1 MINRPNISQLITS
14 KYGRPASSV
23 GVSGTANREARNEA
37 YRASVDSLMDQQPEY
52 RQEGG
57 GFFSGIYDY
66 VKNIDPNATDGQS
79 LFRDFSKA
87 LNPTT
92 YKMFEGVFEA
102 PEDSTITQAEQAV
115 ANAPEAVNSPI
126 NVSTSTPTSPTPVPQ
141 EEKEEK
147 PPISENIL
155 AAIKEAMPELLPKLL
170 SSGVKQGVKK
180 AYEFE
185 PTQYA
190 TSNKRRKSAQP
201 TGINVNPISGSG
213 FKDGGSLLGRD
224 LYLGGGEITG
234 PGGPKEDL
242 VPIWASDDEYV
253 VSADAVTRL
262 GDGDHSKGIA
272 ALDRINFG

>member
-23 GVSGTANREARNEA
+23 GVSGIANREARNEA

-52 RQEGG
+52 RQDGG

-66 VKNIDPNATDGQS
+66 VKNIDPNAADGES
-79 LFRDFSKA
+79 LFRDFSQA
-87 LNPTT
+87 LNPRT
-92 YKMFEGVFEA
+92 YEMLEGVFNS
-102 PEDSTITQAEQAV
+102 PEESSVNQAEAAV

-126 NVSTSTPTSPTPVPQ
+126 STAIPSSTTATVVEETEEPTTGAR
-141 EEKEEK
+141 
-147 PPISENIL
+147 ISEGLSNAL
-155 AAIKEAMPELLPKLL
+155 KAVLPKLL
-170 SSGVKQGVKK
+170 KMGVGMGVQN
-180 AYEFE
+180 AYKFE

-190 TSNKRRKSAQP
+190 MSNTRKKSAQP
-201 TGINVNPISGSG
+201 IGINVNPISGSG

-262 GDGDHSKGIA
+262 GNGDHAKGIA

>member
-23 GVSGTANREARNEA
+23 GVSGIANREARNEA

-52 RQEGG
+52 RQDGG

-66 VKNIDPNATDGQS
+66 VKNIDPNAADGES
-79 LFRDFSKA
+79 LFRDFSQA
-87 LNPTT
+87 LNPRT
-92 YKMFEGVFEA
+92 YEMLEGVFNS
-102 PEDSTITQAEQAV
+102 PEESSVNQAEAAV

-126 NVSTSTPTSPTPVPQ
+126 STAIPSSTTATVVEETEEPTTGAR
-141 EEKEEK
+141 
-147 PPISENIL
+147 ISEGLSNAL
-155 AAIKEAMPELLPKLL
+155 KAILPKLL
-170 SSGVKQGVKK
+170 TMGVGMGVQN
-180 AYEFE
+180 AYKFE

-190 TSNKRRKSAQP
+190 MSNTRKKSAQP
-201 TGINVNPISGSG
+201 IGINVNPISGSG

-262 GDGDHSKGIA
+262 GNGDHAKGIA

>member
-23 GVSGTANREARNEA
+23 GVSGIANREARNEA

-52 RQEGG
+52 RQDGG

-66 VKNIDPNATDGQS
+66 VKNIDPNAADGES

-87 LNPTT
+87 LNPRT
-92 YKMFEGVFEA
+92 YEMLEGVFNS
-102 PEDSTITQAEQAV
+102 PEESSVNQAEAAV

-126 NVSTSTPTSPTPVPQ
+126 STAIPSSTTATVVEETEEPTTGAR
-141 EEKEEK
+141 
-147 PPISENIL
+147 ISEGLSNAL
-155 AAIKEAMPELLPKLL
+155 KAVLPKLL
-170 SSGVKQGVKK
+170 KMGVGMGVQN
-180 AYEFE
+180 AYKFE

-190 TSNKRRKSAQP
+190 MSNTRKKSAQP
-201 TGINVNPISGSG
+201 IGINVNPISGSG

-262 GDGDHSKGIA
+262 GNGDHAKGIA

>member
-23 GVSGTANREARNEA
+23 GISGAADREARNEA

-52 RQEGG
+52 RQDGG

-66 VKNIDPNATDGQS
+66 VKNIDPNATDGES
-79 LFRDFSKA
+79 LFRDFSKS
-87 LNPTT
+87 LNPKT
-92 YKMFEGVFEA
+92 YQMFEGVFDSSEGSSVDEA
-102 PEDSTITQAEQAV
+102 EAAI
-115 ANAPEAVNSPI
+115 ANAPKAGNSRIKTGTPS
-126 NVSTSTPTSPTPVPQ
+126 STTSPPVSQ
-141 EEKEEK
+141 EKKEEK
-147 PPISENIL
+147 PTISQNLL
-155 AAIKEAMPELLPKLL
+155 AAIKQTMPELLKF
-170 SSGVKQGVKK
+170 GVNMGVQN
-180 AYEFE
+180 AYKFE

-190 TSNKRRKSAQP
+190 TSNKRKKSAQP

-262 GDGDHSKGIA
+262 GNGDHSKGIA

>member
-1 MINRPNISQLITS
+1 
-14 KYGRPASSV
+14 
-23 GVSGTANREARNEA
+23 
-37 YRASVDSLMDQQPEY
+37 MDQQPEY
-52 RQEGG
+52 RQDGG

-66 VKNIDPNATDGQS
+66 VKNIDPNAADGES

-87 LNPTT
+87 LNPRT
-92 YKMFEGVFEA
+92 YEMLEGVFNSQE
-102 PEDSTITQAEQAV
+102 ESSVNQAEAAV

-126 NVSTSTPTSPTPVPQ
+126 STAIPSSTTATVVEETEEPTIGAR
-141 EEKEEK
+141 
-147 PPISENIL
+147 ISEGLSNAL
-155 AAIKEAMPELLPKLL
+155 KAILPKLL
-170 SSGVKQGVKK
+170 TMGVGMGVQN
-180 AYEFE
+180 AYKFE

-190 TSNKRRKSAQP
+190 MSNTRKKSAQP
-201 TGINVNPISGSG
+201 IGINVNPISGSG

-262 GDGDHSKGIA
+262 GNGDHAKGIA

>member
-23 GVSGTANREARNEA
+23 GVSGIANREARNEA

-52 RQEGG
+52 RQDGG

-79 LFRDFSKA
+79 LFKDFSKA
-87 LNPTT
+87 LNPRT
-92 YKMFEGVFEA
+92 YEMLEGVFNS
-102 PEDSTITQAEQAV
+102 PEESSVNQAEAAV

-126 NVSTSTPTSPTPVPQ
+126 STAIPSSTTATVVEETEEPTIGAR
-141 EEKEEK
+141 
-147 PPISENIL
+147 ISEGLSNAL
-155 AAIKEAMPELLPKLL
+155 KAILPKLL
-170 SSGVKQGVKK
+170 TMGVGMGVQN
-180 AYEFE
+180 AYKFE

-190 TSNKRRKSAQP
+190 MSNTRKKSAQP
-201 TGINVNPISGSG
+201 IGINVNPISGSG

-262 GDGDHSKGIA
+262 GNGDHAKGIA

>member
-1 MINRPNISQLITS
+1 
-14 KYGRPASSV
+14 
-23 GVSGTANREARNEA
+23 
-37 YRASVDSLMDQQPEY
+37 MDQQPEY
-52 RQEGG
+52 RQDGG

-66 VKNIDPNATDGQS
+66 VKNIDPNAADGES
-79 LFRDFSKA
+79 LFRDFSQA
-87 LNPTT
+87 LNPRT
-92 YKMFEGVFEA
+92 YEMLEGVFNS
-102 PEDSTITQAEQAV
+102 PEESSVNQAEAAV

-126 NVSTSTPTSPTPVPQ
+126 STAIPSSTTATVVEETEEPTTGAR
-141 EEKEEK
+141 
-147 PPISENIL
+147 ISEGLSNAL
-155 AAIKEAMPELLPKLL
+155 KAILPKLL
-170 SSGVKQGVKK
+170 KMGVGMGVQN
-180 AYEFE
+180 AYKFE

-190 TSNKRRKSAQP
+190 MSNTRKKSAQP
-201 TGINVNPISGSG
+201 IGINVNPISGSG

-262 GDGDHSKGIA
+262 GNGDHAKGIA

>member
-23 GVSGTANREARNEA
+23 GVSGIANREARNEA

-52 RQEGG
+52 RQDGG

-66 VKNIDPNATDGQS
+66 VKNIDPNAADGES
-79 LFRDFSKA
+79 LFRDFSQA
-87 LNPTT
+87 LNPRT
-92 YKMFEGVFEA
+92 YEMLEGVFNS
-102 PEDSTITQAEQAV
+102 PEESSVNQAEAAV

-126 NVSTSTPTSPTPVPQ
+126 STAIPSSTTATVVEETEEPTTGAR
-141 EEKEEK
+141 
-147 PPISENIL
+147 ISEGLSNAL
-155 AAIKEAMPELLPKLL
+155 KAILPKLL
-170 SSGVKQGVKK
+170 KMGVGMGVQN
-180 AYEFE
+180 AYKFE

-190 TSNKRRKSAQP
+190 MSNTRKKSAQP
-201 TGINVNPISGSG
+201 IGINVNPISGSG

-262 GDGDHSKGIA
+262 GNGDHAKGIA

>member
-23 GVSGTANREARNEA
+23 GVSGIANREARNEA

-52 RQEGG
+52 RQDGG

-66 VKNIDPNATDGQS
+66 VKNIDPNAADGES
-79 LFRDFSKA
+79 LFRDFSQA
-87 LNPTT
+87 LNPRT
-92 YKMFEGVFEA
+92 YEMLEGVFNS
-102 PEDSTITQAEQAV
+102 PEESSVNQAEAAV

-126 NVSTSTPTSPTPVPQ
+126 STAIPSSTTATVVEETEEPTIGAR
-141 EEKEEK
+141 
-147 PPISENIL
+147 ISEGLSNAL
-155 AAIKEAMPELLPKLL
+155 KAILPKLL
-170 SSGVKQGVKK
+170 TMGVGMGVQN
-180 AYEFE
+180 AYKFE

-190 TSNKRRKSAQP
+190 MSNTRKKSAQP
-201 TGINVNPISGSG
+201 IGINVNPISGSG

-262 GDGDHSKGIA
+262 GNGDHAKGIA

>member
-23 GVSGTANREARNEA
+23 GVSGIANREARNEA

-52 RQEGG
+52 RQDGG

-66 VKNIDPNATDGQS
+66 VKNIDPNAADGES

-87 LNPTT
+87 LNPRT
-92 YKMFEGVFEA
+92 YEMLEGVFNSQE
-102 PEDSTITQAEQAV
+102 ESSVNQAEAAV

-126 NVSTSTPTSPTPVPQ
+126 STAIPSSTTATVVEETEEPTIGAR
-141 EEKEEK
+141 
-147 PPISENIL
+147 ISEGLSNAL
-155 AAIKEAMPELLPKLL
+155 KAVLPKLL
-170 SSGVKQGVKK
+170 KMGVGMGVQN
-180 AYEFE
+180 AYKFE

-190 TSNKRRKSAQP
+190 MSNTRKKSAQP
-201 TGINVNPISGSG
+201 IGINVNPISGSG

-262 GDGDHSKGIA
+262 GNGDHAKGIA

>member
-23 GVSGTANREARNEA
+23 GVSGAADREARNEA

-66 VKNIDPNATDGQS
+66 VKNIDPNAADGES
-79 LFRDFSKA
+79 LFRDFSQA
-87 LNPTT
+87 LNPKT
-92 YKMFEGVFEA
+92 YQMLEGVFDSSEGSSVDEA
-102 PEDSTITQAEQAV
+102 EAAI
-115 ANAPEAVNSPI
+115 ANVPEAVNSQI
-126 NVSTSTPTSPTPVPQ
+126 STGTPSSTTVTVAEETEEPTMGSKISKGLSEALKASLPQ
-141 EEKEEK
+141 
-147 PPISENIL
+147 IL
-155 AAIKEAMPELLPKLL
+155 KM
-170 SSGVKQGVKK
+170 GVNMGVQN
-180 AYEFE
+180 AYKFE

-190 TSNKRRKSAQP
+190 TSSNRRKSAQP

-262 GDGDHSKGIA
+262 GNGDHSKGIA

>member
-23 GVSGTANREARNEA
+23 GVSGIANREARNEA

-52 RQEGG
+52 RQDGG

-66 VKNIDPNATDGQS
+66 VKNIDPNAADGES

-87 LNPTT
+87 LNPRT
-92 YKMFEGVFEA
+92 YEMLEGVFNS
-102 PEDSTITQAEQAV
+102 PEESSVNQAEAAV

-126 NVSTSTPTSPTPVPQ
+126 STAIPSSTTATVVEETEEPTTGAR
-141 EEKEEK
+141 
-147 PPISENIL
+147 ISEGL
-155 AAIKEAMPELLPKLL
+155 SDALKAILPKLL
-170 SSGVKQGVKK
+170 TMGVGMGVQN
-180 AYEFE
+180 AYKFE

-190 TSNKRRKSAQP
+190 MSNTRKKSAQP
-201 TGINVNPISGSG
+201 IGINVNPISGSG

-262 GDGDHSKGIA
+262 GNGDHAKGIA

>member
-23 GVSGTANREARNEA
+23 GVSGIANREARNEA

-52 RQEGG
+52 RQDGG

-66 VKNIDPNATDGQS
+66 VKNIDPNAADGES

-87 LNPTT
+87 LNPRT
-92 YKMFEGVFEA
+92 YEMLEGVFNS
-102 PEDSTITQAEQAV
+102 PEESSVNQAEAAV

-126 NVSTSTPTSPTPVPQ
+126 STAIPSSTTATVVEETEEPTTGAR
-141 EEKEEK
+141 
-147 PPISENIL
+147 ISEGLSNAL
-155 AAIKEAMPELLPKLL
+155 KAVLPKLL
-170 SSGVKQGVKK
+170 KMGVGIGVQN
-180 AYEFE
+180 AYKFE

-190 TSNKRRKSAQP
+190 MSNTRKKSAQP
-201 TGINVNPISGSG
+201 IGINVNPISGSG

-262 GDGDHSKGIA
+262 GNGDHAKGIA

>member
-23 GVSGTANREARNEA
+23 GVSGIANREARNEA

-52 RQEGG
+52 RQDGG

-66 VKNIDPNATDGQS
+66 VKNIDPNAADGES

-87 LNPTT
+87 LNPRT
-92 YKMFEGVFEA
+92 YEMLEGVFNSQE
-102 PEDSTITQAEQAV
+102 ESSVNQAEAAV

-126 NVSTSTPTSPTPVPQ
+126 STAIPSSTTATVVEETEEPTTGAR
-141 EEKEEK
+141 
-147 PPISENIL
+147 ISEGLSNAL
-155 AAIKEAMPELLPKLL
+155 KAVLPKLL
-170 SSGVKQGVKK
+170 KMGVGMGVQN
-180 AYEFE
+180 AYKFE

-190 TSNKRRKSAQP
+190 TSNKRKKSAQP
-201 TGINVNPISGSG
+201 IGINVNPISGSG

-262 GDGDHSKGIA
+262 GNGDHAKGIA

>member
-23 GVSGTANREARNEA
+23 GVSGIANREARNEA

-52 RQEGG
+52 RQDGG

-66 VKNIDPNATDGQS
+66 VKNIDPNATDGES
-79 LFRDFSKA
+79 LFKDFSKA
-87 LNPTT
+87 LNPRT
-92 YKMFEGVFEA
+92 YEMLEGVFNS
-102 PEDSTITQAEQAV
+102 PEESSVNQAEAAV

-126 NVSTSTPTSPTPVPQ
+126 STAIPSSTTATVVEETEEPTTGAR
-141 EEKEEK
+141 
-147 PPISENIL
+147 ISEGLSNAL
-155 AAIKEAMPELLPKLL
+155 KAVLPKLL
-170 SSGVKQGVKK
+170 KMGVGMGVQN
-180 AYEFE
+180 AYKFE

-190 TSNKRRKSAQP
+190 MSNTRKKSAQP
-201 TGINVNPISGSG
+201 IGINVNPISGSG

-262 GDGDHSKGIA
+262 GNGDHAKGIA

>member
-23 GVSGTANREARNEA
+23 GVSGIANREARNEA

-52 RQEGG
+52 RQDGG

-79 LFRDFSKA
+79 LFKDFSKA
-87 LNPTT
+87 LNPRT
-92 YKMFEGVFEA
+92 YEMLEGVFNS
-102 PEDSTITQAEQAV
+102 PEESSVNQAEAAV

-126 NVSTSTPTSPTPVPQ
+126 STAIPSSTTATVVEETEEPTTGAR
-141 EEKEEK
+141 
-147 PPISENIL
+147 ISEGLSNAL
-155 AAIKEAMPELLPKLL
+155 KAVLPKLL
-170 SSGVKQGVKK
+170 KMGVGIGVQN
-180 AYEFE
+180 AYKFE

-190 TSNKRRKSAQP
+190 MSNTRKKSAQP
-201 TGINVNPISGSG
+201 IGINVNPISGSG

-262 GDGDHSKGIA
+262 GNGDHAKGIA

>member
-23 GVSGTANREARNEA
+23 GVSGIANREARNEA

-52 RQEGG
+52 RQDGG

-66 VKNIDPNATDGQS
+66 VKNIDPNAADGES
-79 LFRDFSKA
+79 LFRDFSQA
-87 LNPTT
+87 LNPRT
-92 YKMFEGVFEA
+92 YEMLEGVFNSQE
-102 PEDSTITQAEQAV
+102 ESSVNQAEAAV

-126 NVSTSTPTSPTPVPQ
+126 STAIPSSTTATVVEETEEPTIGAR
-141 EEKEEK
+141 
-147 PPISENIL
+147 ISEGLSNAL
-155 AAIKEAMPELLPKLL
+155 KAILPKLL
-170 SSGVKQGVKK
+170 TMGVGMGVQN
-180 AYEFE
+180 AYKFE

-190 TSNKRRKSAQP
+190 MSNTRKKSAQP
-201 TGINVNPISGSG
+201 IGINVNPISGSG

-262 GDGDHSKGIA
+262 GNGDHAKGIA

>member
-23 GVSGTANREARNEA
+23 GVSGIANREARNEA

-52 RQEGG
+52 RQDGG

-66 VKNIDPNATDGQS
+66 VKNIDPNAADGES

-87 LNPTT
+87 LNPRT
-92 YKMFEGVFEA
+92 YEMLEGVFNS
-102 PEDSTITQAEQAV
+102 PEESSVNQAEAAV

-126 NVSTSTPTSPTPVPQ
+126 STAIPSSTTATVVEETEEPTTGAR
-141 EEKEEK
+141 
-147 PPISENIL
+147 ISEGLSNAL
-155 AAIKEAMPELLPKLL
+155 KAILPKLL
-170 SSGVKQGVKK
+170 KMGVGMGVQN
-180 AYEFE
+180 AYKFE

-190 TSNKRRKSAQP
+190 MSNTRKKSAQP
-201 TGINVNPISGSG
+201 IGINVNPISGSG

-262 GDGDHSKGIA
+262 GNGDHAKGIA

>member
-23 GVSGTANREARNEA
+23 GISGAADREARNEA

-57 GFFSGIYDY
+57 GFEGFFSGIYDY
-66 VKNIDPNATDGQS
+66 VKNIDPNAADGQS
-79 LFRDFSKA
+79 LFRDFSKS
-87 LNPTT
+87 LNPKT
-92 YKMFEGVFEA
+92 YQMLEGVFDSSEESSVDEA
-102 PEDSTITQAEQAV
+102 EAAI
-115 ANAPEAVNSPI
+115 ANAPKAVNSQISTGTQSSTATPP
-126 NVSTSTPTSPTPVPQ
+126 VSQ
-141 EEKEEK
+141 EEEEK
-147 PPISENIL
+147 PTISENLL
-155 AAIKEAMPELLPKLL
+155 AAIKQTMPELLKF
-170 SSGVKQGVKK
+170 GVNKGVQN
-180 AYEFE
+180 AYKFE

-190 TSNKRRKSAQP
+190 TSNKRKKSAQP

-213 FKDGGSLLGRD
+213 FKDGGALLGRD
-224 LYLGGGEITG
+224 LYLGGGEING

-262 GDGDHSKGIA
+262 GEGDHAKGIA

>member
-23 GVSGTANREARNEA
+23 GVSGIANREARNEA

-52 RQEGG
+52 RQDGG

-66 VKNIDPNATDGQS
+66 VKNIDPNAADGES

-87 LNPTT
+87 LNPRT
-92 YKMFEGVFEA
+92 YEMLEGVFNS
-102 PEDSTITQAEQAV
+102 PEESSVNQAEAAV

-126 NVSTSTPTSPTPVPQ
+126 STAIPSSTTATVVEETEEPTTGAR
-141 EEKEEK
+141 
-147 PPISENIL
+147 ISEGLSNAL
-155 AAIKEAMPELLPKLL
+155 KAILPKLL
-170 SSGVKQGVKK
+170 TMGVGMGVQN
-180 AYEFE
+180 AYKFE

-190 TSNKRRKSAQP
+190 MSNTRKKSAQP
-201 TGINVNPISGSG
+201 IGINVNPISGSG

-262 GDGDHSKGIA
+262 GNGDHAKGIA

>member
-23 GVSGTANREARNEA
+23 GVSGIANREARNEA

-52 RQEGG
+52 RQDGG

-66 VKNIDPNATDGQS
+66 VKNIDPNATDGES
-79 LFRDFSKA
+79 LFKDFSKA
-87 LNPTT
+87 LNPRT
-92 YKMFEGVFEA
+92 YEMLEGVFNS
-102 PEDSTITQAEQAV
+102 PEESSVSQAEAAV

-126 NVSTSTPTSPTPVPQ
+126 STAIPSSTTATVVEETEEPTTGAR
-141 EEKEEK
+141 
-147 PPISENIL
+147 ISEGL
-155 AAIKEAMPELLPKLL
+155 SDALKAILPKLL
-170 SSGVKQGVKK
+170 TMGVGMGVQN
-180 AYEFE
+180 AYKFE

-190 TSNKRRKSAQP
+190 MSNTRKKSAQP
-201 TGINVNPISGSG
+201 IGINVNPISGSG

-262 GDGDHSKGIA
+262 GNGDHAKGIA

>member
-23 GVSGTANREARNEA
+23 GVSGIANREARNEA

-52 RQEGG
+52 RQDGG

-66 VKNIDPNATDGQS
+66 VKNIDPNAADGES
-79 LFRDFSKA
+79 LFRDFSQA
-87 LNPTT
+87 LNPRT
-92 YKMFEGVFEA
+92 YEMLEGVFNSQE
-102 PEDSTITQAEQAV
+102 ESSVNQAEAAV

-126 NVSTSTPTSPTPVPQ
+126 STAIPSSTTATVVEETEEPTTGAR
-141 EEKEEK
+141 
-147 PPISENIL
+147 ISEGLSNAL
-155 AAIKEAMPELLPKLL
+155 KAILPKLL
-170 SSGVKQGVKK
+170 TMGVGMGVQN
-180 AYEFE
+180 AYKFE

-190 TSNKRRKSAQP
+190 MSNTRKKSAQP
-201 TGINVNPISGSG
+201 IGINVNPISGSG

-262 GDGDHSKGIA
+262 GNGDHAKGIA

>member
-23 GVSGTANREARNEA
+23 GVSGIANREARNEA

-52 RQEGG
+52 RQDGG

-66 VKNIDPNATDGQS
+66 VKNIDPNAADGES
-79 LFRDFSKA
+79 LFRDFSQA
-87 LNPTT
+87 LNPKT
-92 YKMFEGVFEA
+92 YQMLEGVFNS
-102 PEDSTITQAEQAV
+102 PEESSVNQAEAAV

-126 NVSTSTPTSPTPVPQ
+126 STAIPSSTTATVVEETEEPTTGAR
-141 EEKEEK
+141 
-147 PPISENIL
+147 ISEGLSNAL
-155 AAIKEAMPELLPKLL
+155 KAVLPKLL
-170 SSGVKQGVKK
+170 KMGVGMGVQN
-180 AYEFE
+180 AYKFE

-190 TSNKRRKSAQP
+190 MSNTRKKSAQP
-201 TGINVNPISGSG
+201 IGINVNPISGSG

-262 GDGDHSKGIA
+262 GNGDHAKGIA

>member
-14 KYGRPASSV
+14 KYGRPASSL

-57 GFFSGIYDY
+57 GFSNFFSGIFDY
-66 VKNIDPNATDGQS
+66 ATNFDPQAASGEG
-79 LFRDFSKA
+79 LLRDFGEALSPKTFKFMNEKFGDKFNQPTSSVAEAEKA
-87 LNPTT
+87 LDTAIPAGNSQIKVSDPTT
-92 YKMFEGVFEA
+92 
-102 PEDSTITQAEQAV
+102 PT
-115 ANAPEAVNSPI
+115 
-126 NVSTSTPTSPTPVPQ
+126 TPTTEQSD
-141 EEKEEK
+141 KK
-147 PPISENIL
+147 PMSENLLL
-155 AAIKEAMPELLPKLL
+155 AVKEVMPEVLKTGVTA
-170 SSGVKQGVKK
+170 GVKRGYQFK
-180 AYEFE
+180 
-185 PTQYA
+185 PTAYA
-190 TSNKRRKSAQP
+190 TSGKRRASPKRSGL
-201 TGINVNPISGSG
+201 GIKAIPGSG
-213 FKDGGSLLGRD
+213 FKDGGALLGRD

>member
-1 MINRPNISQLITS
+1 
-14 KYGRPASSV
+14 
-23 GVSGTANREARNEA
+23 
-37 YRASVDSLMDQQPEY
+37 MDQQPEY
-52 RQEGG
+52 RQDGG

-66 VKNIDPNATDGQS
+66 VKNIDPNATDGES
-79 LFRDFSKA
+79 LFRDFSKS
-87 LNPTT
+87 LNPKT
-92 YKMFEGVFEA
+92 YQMFEGVFDSSEGSSVDEA
-102 PEDSTITQAEQAV
+102 EAAI
-115 ANAPEAVNSPI
+115 ANAPKAGNSRIKTATPS
-126 NVSTSTPTSPTPVPQ
+126 STTSPPVSQ
-141 EEKEEK
+141 KKKEEK
-147 PPISENIL
+147 PTISQNLL
-155 AAIKEAMPELLPKLL
+155 AAIKQTMPELLKF
-170 SSGVKQGVKK
+170 GVNMGVQN
-180 AYEFE
+180 AYKFE

-190 TSNKRRKSAQP
+190 TSNKRKKSAQP

-262 GDGDHSKGIA
+262 GNGDHSKGIA

>member
-23 GVSGTANREARNEA
+23 GVSGITNREARNEA

-52 RQEGG
+52 RQDGG

-66 VKNIDPNATDGQS
+66 VKNIDPNAADGES

-87 LNPTT
+87 LNPRT
-92 YKMFEGVFEA
+92 YEMLEGVFNS
-102 PEDSTITQAEQAV
+102 PEESSVNQAEAAV

-126 NVSTSTPTSPTPVPQ
+126 STAIPSSTTATVVEETEEPTTGAR
-141 EEKEEK
+141 
-147 PPISENIL
+147 ISEGLSNAL
-155 AAIKEAMPELLPKLL
+155 KAILPKLL
-170 SSGVKQGVKK
+170 KMGVGMGVQN
-180 AYEFE
+180 AYKFE

-190 TSNKRRKSAQP
+190 TSNKRKKSAQP
-201 TGINVNPISGSG
+201 IGINVNPISGSG

-262 GDGDHSKGIA
+262 GNGDHAKGIA

>member
-23 GVSGTANREARNEA
+23 GVSGIANREARNEA

-52 RQEGG
+52 RQDGG

-66 VKNIDPNATDGQS
+66 VKNIDPNAADGES

-87 LNPTT
+87 LNPRT
-92 YKMFEGVFEA
+92 YEMLEGVFNSQE
-102 PEDSTITQAEQAV
+102 ESSVNQAEAAV

-126 NVSTSTPTSPTPVPQ
+126 STAIPSSTTATVVEETEEPTTGAR
-141 EEKEEK
+141 
-147 PPISENIL
+147 ISEGLSNAL
-155 AAIKEAMPELLPKLL
+155 KAILPKLL
-170 SSGVKQGVKK
+170 TMGVGMGVQN
-180 AYEFE
+180 AYKFE

-190 TSNKRRKSAQP
+190 MSNTRKKSAQP
-201 TGINVNPISGSG
+201 IGINVNPISGSG

-262 GDGDHSKGIA
+262 GNGDHAKGIA

>member
-23 GVSGTANREARNEA
+23 GVSGIANREARNEA

-52 RQEGG
+52 RQDGG

-66 VKNIDPNATDGQS
+66 VKNIDPNAADGES

-87 LNPTT
+87 LNPRT
-92 YKMFEGVFEA
+92 YEMLEGVFNS
-102 PEDSTITQAEQAV
+102 PEESSVNQAEAAV

-126 NVSTSTPTSPTPVPQ
+126 STAIPSSTTATVVEETEEPTIGAR
-141 EEKEEK
+141 
-147 PPISENIL
+147 ISEGLSNAL
-155 AAIKEAMPELLPKLL
+155 KAILPKLL
-170 SSGVKQGVKK
+170 TMGVGMGVQN
-180 AYEFE
+180 AYKFE

-190 TSNKRRKSAQP
+190 MSNTRKKSAQP
-201 TGINVNPISGSG
+201 IGINVNPISGSG

-262 GDGDHSKGIA
+262 GNGDHAKGIA

>member
-23 GVSGTANREARNEA
+23 GVSGIANREARNEA

-52 RQEGG
+52 RQDGG

-66 VKNIDPNATDGQS
+66 VKNIDPNAADGES
-79 LFRDFSKA
+79 LFRDFSQA
-87 LNPTT
+87 LNPKT
-92 YKMFEGVFEA
+92 YQMLEGVFNS
-102 PEDSTITQAEQAV
+102 PEESSVNQAEAAV

-126 NVSTSTPTSPTPVPQ
+126 STAIPSSTTATVVEETEEPTTGAR
-141 EEKEEK
+141 
-147 PPISENIL
+147 ISEGL
-155 AAIKEAMPELLPKLL
+155 SDALKAILPKLL
-170 SSGVKQGVKK
+170 TMGVGMGVQN
-180 AYEFE
+180 AYKFE

-190 TSNKRRKSAQP
+190 MSNTRKKSAQP
-201 TGINVNPISGSG
+201 IGINVNPISGSG

-262 GDGDHSKGIA
+262 GNGDHAKGIA

>member
-23 GVSGTANREARNEA
+23 GVSGIANREARNEA

-52 RQEGG
+52 RQDGG

-66 VKNIDPNATDGQS
+66 VKNIDPNAADGES
-79 LFRDFSKA
+79 LFRDFSQA
-87 LNPTT
+87 LNPKT
-92 YKMFEGVFEA
+92 YQMLEGVFNS
-102 PEDSTITQAEQAV
+102 PEESSVNQAEAAV

-126 NVSTSTPTSPTPVPQ
+126 STAIPSSTTATVVEETEEPTTGAR
-141 EEKEEK
+141 
-147 PPISENIL
+147 ISEGLSNAL
-155 AAIKEAMPELLPKLL
+155 KAILPKLL
-170 SSGVKQGVKK
+170 KMGVGMGVQN
-180 AYEFE
+180 AYKFE

-190 TSNKRRKSAQP
+190 MSNTRKKSAQP
-201 TGINVNPISGSG
+201 IGINVNPISGSG

-262 GDGDHSKGIA
+262 GNGDHAKGIA

>member
-23 GVSGTANREARNEA
+23 GVSGIANREARNEA

-52 RQEGG
+52 RQDGG

-79 LFRDFSKA
+79 LFKDFSKA
-87 LNPTT
+87 LNPRT
-92 YKMFEGVFEA
+92 YEMLEGVFNS
-102 PEDSTITQAEQAV
+102 PEESSVNQAEAAV

-126 NVSTSTPTSPTPVPQ
+126 NTAIPSSTTATVVEETEEPTTGAR
-141 EEKEEK
+141 
-147 PPISENIL
+147 ISEGLSNAL
-155 AAIKEAMPELLPKLL
+155 KAVLPKLL
-170 SSGVKQGVKK
+170 KMGVGMGVQN
-180 AYEFE
+180 AYKFE

-190 TSNKRRKSAQP
+190 TSNKRKKSAQP
-201 TGINVNPISGSG
+201 IGINVNPISGSG

-262 GDGDHSKGIA
+262 GNGDHAKGIA

>member
-23 GVSGTANREARNEA
+23 GVSGIANREARNEA

-52 RQEGG
+52 RQDGG

-66 VKNIDPNATDGQS
+66 VKNIDPNAADGES
-79 LFRDFSKA
+79 LFRDFSQA
-87 LNPTT
+87 LNPKT
-92 YKMFEGVFEA
+92 YQMLEGVFNSSDRSSVDEA
-102 PEDSTITQAEQAV
+102 EAAV

-126 NVSTSTPTSPTPVPQ
+126 STAIPSSTTATVVEETEEPTIGAR
-141 EEKEEK
+141 
-147 PPISENIL
+147 ISEGLSNAL
-155 AAIKEAMPELLPKLL
+155 KAILPKLL
-170 SSGVKQGVKK
+170 TMGVGMGVQN
-180 AYEFE
+180 AYKFE

-190 TSNKRRKSAQP
+190 MSNTRKKSAQP
-201 TGINVNPISGSG
+201 IGINVNPISGSG

-262 GDGDHSKGIA
+262 GNGDHAKGIA

>member
-23 GVSGTANREARNEA
+23 GVSGIANREARNEA

-52 RQEGG
+52 RQDGG

-79 LFRDFSKA
+79 LFKDFSKA
-87 LNPTT
+87 LNPRT
-92 YKMFEGVFEA
+92 YEMLEGVFNS
-102 PEDSTITQAEQAV
+102 PEESSVNQAEAAV

-126 NVSTSTPTSPTPVPQ
+126 STAIPSSTTATVVEETEEPTIGAR
-141 EEKEEK
+141 
-147 PPISENIL
+147 ISEGLSNAL
-155 AAIKEAMPELLPKLL
+155 KAVLPKLL
-170 SSGVKQGVKK
+170 KMGVGMGVQN
-180 AYEFE
+180 AYKFE

-190 TSNKRRKSAQP
+190 MSNTRKKSAQP
-201 TGINVNPISGSG
+201 IGINVNPISGSG

-262 GDGDHSKGIA
+262 GNGDHAKGIA

>member
-23 GVSGTANREARNEA
+23 GVSGIANREARNEA

-52 RQEGG
+52 RQDGG

-66 VKNIDPNATDGQS
+66 VKNIDPNAADGES

-87 LNPTT
+87 LNPRT
-92 YKMFEGVFEA
+92 YEMLEGVFNSQE
-102 PEDSTITQAEQAV
+102 ESSVNQAEAAV

-126 NVSTSTPTSPTPVPQ
+126 STAIPSSTTATVVEETEEPTIGAR
-141 EEKEEK
+141 
-147 PPISENIL
+147 ISEGLSNAL
-155 AAIKEAMPELLPKLL
+155 KAILPKLL
-170 SSGVKQGVKK
+170 KMGVGMGVQN
-180 AYEFE
+180 AYKFE

-190 TSNKRRKSAQP
+190 MSNTRKKSAQP
-201 TGINVNPISGSG
+201 IGINVNPISGSG

-262 GDGDHSKGIA
+262 GNGDHAKGIA